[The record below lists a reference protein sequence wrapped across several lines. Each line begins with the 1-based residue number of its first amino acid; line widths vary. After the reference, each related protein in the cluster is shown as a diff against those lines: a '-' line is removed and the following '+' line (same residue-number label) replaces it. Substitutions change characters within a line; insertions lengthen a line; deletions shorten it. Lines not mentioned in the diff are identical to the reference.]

1 MNRFLLRLCVLL
13 LAALPGAV
21 RAGTAD
27 SLRVLF
33 IGNSYT
39 YYNDLPSMVRQIAS
53 TQRMKLSC
61 TRVVKGGERLSGHL
75 KNERLL
81 ELLARGGWDYVVIQE
96 QSTAPARPTGQ
107 VMRETYPAARALD
120 SLAHA
125 GSPDV
130 RVIYYMTWGHKYG
143 SVYPTHGYRLIENYE
158 GMQERLITSYLEM
171 TYANGGWCAPV
182 GMAWRRVRHER
193 PDCLLYCQDCFHP
206 SAAGSYLAA
215 NVLFATIAQRPY
227 QTDFT
232 AGLPPEEAEYL
243 QRTAQRTVLENR
255 VLLNLP

>member
-1 MNRFLLRLCVLL
+1 MNRFLLRLGLL
-13 LAALPGAV
+13 LLTAVPGAV

-39 YYNDLPSMVRQIAS
+39 YYNDMPSMVRQIAS

-75 KNERLL
+75 KNGRLL

-96 QSTAPARPTGQ
+96 QSTAPARPTEQ
-107 VMRETYPAARALD
+107 VARETYPAARMLD

-130 RVIYYMTWGHKYG
+130 RVIYYM
-143 SVYPTHGYRLIENYE
+143 
-158 GMQERLITSYLEM
+158 QIT
-171 TYANGGWCAPV
+171 N
-182 GMAWRRVRHER
+182 
-193 PDCLLYCQDCFHP
+193 
-206 SAAGSYLAA
+206 
-215 NVLFATIAQRPY
+215 I
-227 QTDFT
+227 
-232 AGLPPEEAEYL
+232 
-243 QRTAQRTVLENR
+243 
-255 VLLNLP
+255 